1 VKGNEVELRKLAE
14 TVLLELECFWV
25 LQELDERLRSD
36 DRTAVALLE
45 NLYARRSVSWH
56 EVHPLVRLNT
66 VLALLVVPISFVA
79 RHSEQELSSF
89 GFCIKNEY
97 KVICRQEG
105 KDCVLAPRDFLLV
118 LRNAVAHL
126 PDFAFGTSSDAN
138 ISFTE
143 GVLRCWSSTKS
154 REIVFQTEKGFVE
167 FLRDLVSICRE
178 AAKKLTGAQ

>member
-1 VKGNEVELRKLAE
+1 MCHAL
-14 TVLLELECFWV
+14 
-25 LQELDERLRSD
+25 
-36 DRTAVALLE
+36 TACRE
-45 NLYARRSVSWH
+45 
-56 EVHPLVRLNT
+56 
-66 VLALLVVPISFVA
+66 
-79 RHSEQELSSF
+79 F

-154 REIVFQTEKGFVE
+154 REIVFQTKRGFFK
-167 FLRDLVSICRE
+167 FLRDLVSICPE
-178 AAKKLTGAQ
+178 AARKLGRAQ